1 MPRYFRHVVL
11 SALATLALAV
21 PAHASTIYVST
32 FDPTDV
38 LFDVSGASCTAT
50 YSPDATSSSTC
61 ADLTYGHTLVGYN
74 PGTDTLVSAGLDLY
88 FLDDSDPSNPNSNGN
103 PESVHIELDN
113 CIYTACVGDV
123 ALNNGGSTT
132 VSYNV
137 FSEVQAD
144 GSLGVFLAVGSQ
156 GSGQNDFYFAKS
168 ILTGEWDGDIELI
181 PEPASLLLY
190 GSGFGLIAARARRAR
205 KRA

>member
-11 SALATLALAV
+11 GALATLALAV

-38 LFDVSGASCTAT
+38 LFDTSGASCTAT
-50 YSPDATSSSTC
+50 YGPDATSSATC
-61 ADLTYGHTLVGYN
+61 KDLTYTHTLLGYN
-74 PGTDTLVSAGLDLY
+74 PGTDTLLSAGLDLY
-88 FLDDSDPSNPNSNGN
+88 FRDNHDPSNTNSNGN

-123 ALNNGGSTT
+123 SLNNNASTV

-156 GSGQNDFYFAKS
+156 GSGQNDFYFEKS
-168 ILTGEWDGDIELI
+168 ILTGEWDGDVELI
-181 PEPASLLLY
+181 PEPASLLLF